1 MTTAAIIEAA
11 ITKTTRQELLP
22 SPKPTLE
29 DLCKVAQVQVDAMSF
44 SELND
49 FIKNGVTCIYA
60 NLINMKEARIRLR
73 PALIRVHDMC
83 AGQGKRNDLA
93 GGVTWKTFCANMSHL
108 GLGCKRTLDALI
120 AEAGLAN
127 PNNQPKFF
135 KGDQVILSASTCSVD
150 GKDRHVSRLAEV
162 TLVHEKTNPTDD
174 IKVDVKYESPT
185 GEKTETVRVTEVE
198 RRSSL

>member
-22 SPKPTLE
+22 SLKPTLE

-49 FIKNGVTCIYA
+49 FIKNGVTCIYS

-120 AEAGLAN
+120 AEAGLEN
-127 PNNQPKFF
+127 PNNQPKLF

-185 GEKTETVRVTEVE
+185 GEKTRPCE
-198 RRSSL
+198 